1 MSKTIIVTG
10 AGSGIGRDYAMALL
24 NRNDSVVLAGRR
36 MESLEETVALAKGHG
51 KSLCVSTDVC
61 DKNSV
66 QELFA
71 NTADTFG
78 QLDVVFNNAGISG
91 RGVLLEDMDLE
102 DWKRVVDTN
111 LTGMFLCIQESFKL
125 MKHQKPMGGRIINNG
140 SISAHVPRPNSA
152 PYTSTK
158 HAVSGLTKS
167 AGLDG
172 RKYNIAVSQID
183 IGNALTPMAK
193 PMTRGVPQAD
203 GEIRVEPTMDVSHVT
218 DLLLYMTDLPLG
230 VNVPFATV
238 MATAMPYIGRG

>member
-36 MESLEETVALAKGHG
+36 MESLEETVALAEGQG

-61 DKNSV
+61 DKSSV

-71 NTADTFG
+71 KAADTFG

-125 MKHQKPMGGRIINNG
+125 MKHQESMGGRIINNG